1 MDKTELVK
9 RLEKA
14 AMACAERTGVWGD
27 AAAITD
33 AISYINGARDDV
45 LESGLTPVYAA
56 MIASGCRAHQ
66 CQEVGDAINALKST
80 PAPKMYKRYHTA
92 SGYTYAS
99 TDTRGT
105 VADRRKNFAGNH
117 HEAPGGVGRRGSDGI
132 RTYGRRS
139 NDRARWTG
147 EAAPVVEAIE
157 DFASKVGGTVCPHRH
172 VVTATRT
179 FICDE
184 CDKATQPA
192 QEAPQPKKPGLVEWV
207 SKNIQHGAPLD
218 IRDLKKF
225 ACELDAR
232 QGEK

>member
-147 EAAPVVEAIE
+147 EAAPVVEEKPELVPGIRKAIQWFE
-157 DFASKVGGTVCPHRH
+157 ENP
-172 VVTATRT
+172 
-179 FICDE
+179 
-184 CDKATQPA
+184 TQPA
-192 QEAPQPKKPGLVEWV
+192 QEAPQSWLDEF
-207 SKNIQHGAPLD
+207 SKWNGAPAGMWANNANIHD
-218 IRDLKKF
+218 TTDQQFRRF
-225 ACELDAR
+225 AFWLLRELDRR
-232 QGEK
+232 QGAK